1 MGSYFG
7 AYDVDEVTKEPY
19 NIWVL
24 TITLWPK
31 VCSISGKPIPMGS
44 RAYVKKD
51 DFSET
56 WATKEAFVFARLK
69 GEI

>member
-7 AYDVDEVTKEPY
+7 AYDVDEMTKEPY

-31 VCSISGKPIPMGS
+31 QCSISGKQIPMYS
-44 RAYVKKD
+44 KAYVRKD
-51 DFSET
+51 NFSET
-56 WATKEAFVFARLK
+56 WALKEEFIFARLK